1 MIKDSK
7 RIFHYGYYLHGKMY
21 SWELPRVRAALL
33 VVGGGGGLEKS
44 SVWDTELVAY

>member
-1 MIKDSK
+1 MKDSK

-33 VVGGGGGLEKS
+33 VGGLEKS
-44 SVWDTELVAY
+44 SVQGTELVAY